1 MVASPEG
8 LTETG
13 GSTSIVTHSHGWQ
26 VGAGYW
32 LGVSVPLPMG
42 LS

>member
-1 MVASPEG
+1 MVAAPEG

-13 GSTSIVTHSHGWQ
+13 GSTSIVTYSRGWQ
-26 VGAGYW
+26 VGAGYR
-32 LGVSVPLPMG
+32 LGVSVPLPMR